1 MHHQDACARLR
12 LRTHSRQLPVSGH
25 HRHADAASEHARH
38 AGNPDAQLSQ
48 RLQRV
53 PSGAILYPD
62 DMDKAAVFLCS
73 DTAAGIIGTSLVVD
87 GGYTAC
93 AEFLP

>member
-1 MHHQDACARLR
+1 
-12 LRTHSRQLPVSGH
+12 VSEH
-25 HRHADAASEHARH
+25 HRHADD
-38 AGNPDAQLSQ
+38 PDAQLSQ

-73 DTAAGIIGTSLVVD
+73 DTAAGITGTPLVMD
-87 GGYTAC
+87 GGCTAC
-93 AEFLP
+93 AEVSP